1 MRQPKSRP
9 DVQDSDEVDPRL
21 LQQSSVAAAISVAP
35 DGRMVWANAWFCNL
49 LGMPDVGALAGR
61 RLTEFLVNPA
71 DWHAW
76 RDATSQG
83 RSLSMGVQTPAGVV
97 QGLRGDV
104 RAAGEGADRRIS
116 GLFVPVDDLH
126 NLRAVAQ
133 RAARMEA
140 LGSLTAGIAH
150 DFNNLLTVLVG
161 NLYLVGEEVRQQ
173 PKVFEKLKAARDAAK
188 RGTELIKQLL
198 TFARREEVE
207 AGVIDAAKVI
217 EGVTPL
223 LRRALG
229 VRIALETWF
238 DPDAGPI
245 RASAAQLES
254 VVVNLA
260 VNARDAIEGK
270 GRIKIDVRRA
280 QVPQDEA
287 QRRRLARGGAYTAIS
302 VADTGSGIP
311 PELIERVFEPFFS
324 TKGER
329 GGTGLGLSM
338 VRWFAE
344 QAGGTV
350 EIRSSVG
357 QGTTLLLLLPQQA
370 EQATD
375 AGDRT
380 MPLSTLPSG
389 TERIVVLSL
398 DAELRATIRQT
409 LEVLGYAVQLASGV
423 EEMFAALRG
432 EDAQLLM
439 VDGLGRADADVLIR
453 ARAICSGVKI
463 VATADAARGTE
474 RFSAAGVGTLVKPFS
489 LAELAGVVRATL
501 DGSGAPPRAS
511 TVG

>member
-9 DVQDSDEVDPRL
+9 DFQDPAEADPNL
-21 LQQSSVAAAISVAP
+21 LRQSSVAAAITVAN
-35 DGRMVWANAWFCNL
+35 DGRIVWANAWFCSL
-49 LGMPDVGALAGR
+49 VGASDVHALAGR
-61 RLTEFLVNPA
+61 RLADFLVNPA
-71 DWHAW
+71 DWQAW
-76 RDATSQG
+76 QDAPAQG
-83 RSLSMGVQTPAGVV
+83 RSLSMSVRTATGAA

-104 RAAGEGADRRIS
+104 RAAGEGSRRWLS
-116 GLFVPVDDLH
+116 GLFVPTDDLH

-161 NLYLVGEEVRQQ
+161 NLYLVGEEVREQ

-198 TFARREEVE
+198 AFARSEELD
-207 AGVIDAAKVI
+207 ADVIDAANVI

-229 VRIALETWF
+229 VRITLETSF
-238 DPDAGPI
+238 EPEAGPI

-260 VNARDAIEGK
+260 VNARDAIGGK
-270 GRIKIDVRRA
+270 GRIVIGVRRVL
-280 QVPQDEA
+280 VPQDEA
-287 QRRRLARGGAYTAIS
+287 QRRRLARGGAYTEIS
-302 VADTGSGIP
+302 VGDTGSGIP
-311 PELIERVFEPFFS
+311 PELLDRVFEPFFS

-338 VRWFAE
+338 VRWFVE
-344 QAGGTV
+344 RAGGTV
-350 EIRSSVG
+350 EIRSDVG
-357 QGTTLLLLLPQQA
+357 QGTTVTLLLPQQA
-370 EQATD
+370 EHATD
-375 AGDRT
+375 GGDRT
-380 MPLSTLPSG
+380 MPLSTLPGG

-398 DAELRATIRQT
+398 DDELRSTIRQT
-409 LEVLGYAVQLASGV
+409 LEVLGYAVRLASGV
-423 EEMFAALRG
+423 EEMLAALRG

-453 ARAICSGVKI
+453 ARAIRPALRI

-474 RFSAAGVGTLVKPFS
+474 RFSVAGGGTLVKPFT
-489 LAELAGVVRATL
+489 LADLAGVVRAAL
-501 DGSGAPPRAS
+501 DGAAELPR
-511 TVG
+511 